1 MKILTYIIVAI
12 LLIAVVG
19 FIVNASVEAG
29 KEEVYKW
36 AEKNNMQVKDIEVYL
51 TQINTPFYFLNKGCY
66 IYEVDMTNGEKWWV
80 RTGLFSNDYEKDK
93 K

>member
-29 KEEVYKW
+29 KVC
-36 AEKNNMQVKDIEVYL
+36 I
-51 TQINTPFYFLNKGCY
+51 G
-66 IYEVDMTNGEKWWV
+66 
-80 RTGLFSNDYEKDK
+80 
-93 K
+93 